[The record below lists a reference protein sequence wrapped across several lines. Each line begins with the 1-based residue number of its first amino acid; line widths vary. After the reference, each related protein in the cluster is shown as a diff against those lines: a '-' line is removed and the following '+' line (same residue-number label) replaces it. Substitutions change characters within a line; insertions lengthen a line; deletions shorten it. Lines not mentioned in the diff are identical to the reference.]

1 MGVERIERFLSKH
14 IEGFFNKR
22 FSSNLELAE
31 LVSRV
36 EREIAAKAK
45 GKHARIPTTF
55 LFSLES
61 EDYHRL
67 YAQSVIDTLYLAA
80 AKAIILYDA
89 SATAALAIR
98 LKEDDSIQRGR
109 YELRASEPVEEDTAQ
124 TLVLERRGMIHEAAA
139 LRPMDSLTFASL
151 SVLSGPD
158 REASIELGT
167 GDVHIGRRE
176 QNELILTDSNVSR
189 VHAWIAYERHRH
201 ILHDA
206 NSTNGTFVNN
216 ERVRASCL
224 REGDIIRMGET
235 TIRYEV
241 I

>member
-22 FSSNLELAE
+22 LSSSLELAE
-31 LVSRV
+31 LVSSV
-36 EREIAAKAK
+36 EREIASKAR

-55 LFSLES
+55 LFSMES

-89 SATAALAIR
+89 SATAPLVIR

-109 YELRASEPVEEDTAQ
+109 YELRASEAEEEDTAQ
-124 TLVLERRGMIHEAAA
+124 TLVLEKRGLVREASAM
-139 LRPMDSLTFASL
+139 RPMDSLTFAAL
-151 SVLSGPD
+151 SVLTGPD
-158 REASIELGT
+158 RETAIELGT
-167 GDVHIGRRE
+167 GDVHIGRKA
-176 QNELILTDSNVSR
+176 QNELILTDANVSR
-189 VHAWIAYERHRH
+189 THAWIAYERHRH

-206 NSTNGTFVNN
+206 NSTNGTFVND
-216 ERVRASCL
+216 ERVRSACL